1 MSETIDHSHDG
12 KAAVRRTA
20 VISAGLAAF
29 LAPFMSSS
37 INVAL
42 PVIGNELSM
51 KASVLGWVA
60 TSYLLAAAVFL
71 VPFGRIADIRGR
83 KTVFLAGLLGY
94 TISSFLCGIA
104 RGPALL
110 IIFRVLQGI
119 TSAMIFS
126 TSIAILTSVF
136 PPGERGKAL
145 GINVACTYF
154 GLSIG
159 PVIGGIMTQ
168 QLGWRS
174 IFYVNVPL
182 AAAAFVLVAWMLPAE
197 SGESK
202 GERLDVPGAVLFGI
216 ALAALMY
223 GLSLLPKLTGLWV
236 LIIAVGSL
244 AGFVAVELRVKQPLL
259 NIDLFLKN
267 TVFAFSNLAALIN
280 YSATFAVGFLMSYYL
295 QFIQGLTPQQSGL
308 VLIAQPV
315 VMAVFSPVAG
325 RLSDRIES
333 RVLASAGM
341 GLAAG
346 GLLWLSFLGE
356 SSHIAVAI
364 GALVVLGFGF
374 ALFSS
379 PNTNAVMSSVEKRYY
394 GVASATLGTMRL
406 TGQMM
411 SMGIAILIFT
421 LFIGNA
427 KVTAAVRDQLQPAIR
442 TAFII
447 FAATCFLGIF
457 ASVARGSLRRQEG
470 EPRAEE

>member
-1 MSETIDHSHDG
+1 MIEKANGPQHEN
-12 KAAVRRTA
+12 AAVQRTA
-20 VISAGLAAF
+20 VISAALAAF
-29 LAPFMSSS
+29 LTPFMSSS

-51 KASVLGWVA
+51 NASILGWVA

-83 KTVFLAGLLGY
+83 KSVFLIGLLGY
-94 TISSFLCGIA
+94 GISSFLCGVA
-104 RGPALL
+104 DSAALL
-110 IIFRVLQGI
+110 IVFRVLQGI

-174 IFYVNVPL
+174 IFYGNVPL
-182 AAAAFVLVAWMLPAE
+182 AIVAFVLVAWKLPAE
-197 SGESK
+197 SGGSK
-202 GERLDVPGAVLFGI
+202 GERFDVPGALLFGL

-223 GLSLLPKLTGLWV
+223 GLSLLPKLAGLWV
-236 LIIAVGSL
+236 LIVAAASL
-244 AGFVAVELRVKQPLL
+244 TSFVAVELRVKQPLL
-259 NIDLFLKN
+259 DIDLFRKN

-280 YSATFAVGFLMSYYL
+280 YSATFAVGFLLSYYL
-295 QFIQGLTPQQSGL
+295 QFIRGLTPQQSGL

-315 VMAVFSPVAG
+315 VMAVFSPIAG

-333 RVLASAGM
+333 RILASVGM
-341 GLAAG
+341 AIATF
-346 GLLWLSFLGE
+346 GLLWLSFSKEG
-356 SSHIAVAI
+356 SHILLVI

-379 PNTNAVMSSVEKRYY
+379 PNTNAIMSSVERRYY

-406 TGQMM
+406 TGQML
-411 SMGIAILIFT
+411 SMGVAILIFT

-427 KVTAAVRDQLQPAIR
+427 KVTTAVKDQLQPAIR
-442 TAFII
+442 IAFII
-447 FAATCFLGIF
+447 FAAVCFLGIF
-457 ASVARGSLRRQEG
+457 ASMARGRLRPRKA
-470 EPRAEE
+470 EPQSV